1 MCSTVCTVLCY
12 VCLVSPPPPRVQL
25 VTTARRQLRRRLEEE
40 VRELQAT
47 LERED
52 DVMHFREL
60 DAGALR
66 HKLAQLSF
74 GK

>member
-12 VCLVSPPPPRVQL
+12 VCLVSPPCVQL

-40 VRELQAT
+40 VQELQAT